1 MITQAIEDDGPL
13 IHDINI
19 FTGIFSKE
27 KVERV
32 DELWVEYQT
41 LGPETSGYLFLVD
54 KDGEDLLGYSCS
66 EPRALTNR
74 PLDLYWIVFDCNIQ
88 GGRVSL

>member
-54 KDGEDLLGYSCS
+54 KDGEDL
-66 EPRALTNR
+66 